1 MADKLTL
8 KQLENHLMG
17 AADILRGKMDASE
30 FKEFIF
36 GMLFLKRL
44 SDAFDEEK
52 IQLRDKYDKMGLSE
66 SQVKKELENPE
77 KYKTF
82 FVPEVA
88 HWDNLKHVKNN
99 VGSELNKALSAIEKS
114 NIETL
119 EDVLAPI
126 NFNAKKGKNKIS
138 DAKLIEFIHHFNK
151 YRMRNSDF
159 EFSDVMGAAYEYL
172 IKYFADSAGKKGGEF
187 YTPNEVVRL
196 LVSLLKPQEGMT
208 VYDPT
213 VGSGG
218 MLINSMQ
225 YVEDQGQDPED
236 LGLYGQEDNGTTWAI
251 CKMNMILHGITDADI
266 RNEDTL
272 LKPKH
277 VKDGRLLTFDRVIA
291 NPPFSQDYTQ
301 EGMEFKERF
310 FEWAPEKKKADFM
323 FVQHMIASLN
333 DKGKM
338 AVIVPHGVLFR
349 GGKEKDIREELINK
363 GILEAV
369 IGLPMNLFYG
379 TGIPACVL
387 VVNKNRSDDK
397 EKILFINADKEFKD
411 GKNQNKLRY
420 EDIEKIRYVFDS
432 KEEIPKYS
440 RLVKISDIEEEDY
453 NLNIRRYVDNSPD
466 PEPQDI
472 KAHIHGGIP
481 KIEFNKELLNT
492 YSIKEDLLFKEKDKS
507 YFLFKDIKSEEE
519 IKEFLENSKEFKE
532 TDKKV
537 HDLIL
542 NWFRD
547 FSNSIKEFKEN
558 NGMHKLLDFGFETIH
573 GKMKKNKVLDEF
585 QVRGIFINWW
595 NENKFDLRTIK
606 ESGWIQ
612 ALASNFDFEGMND
625 DEKKEKDKT
634 KIIEENLEKIRY
646 FFEKKFEDEIN
657 KIEEMKS
664 NVSELDSEIDELN
677 QNEEMVDEEEEPELL
692 EKVLRKEIKELKEKI
707 KTSGGQHKEKLNEL
721 LEEKQVSL
729 KEIDEKK
736 KERNKIK
743 KEIKIKNKELVEQV
757 EKVLKEM
764 DEGEAEDFVLRKLE
778 DSATNFLNMY
788 LTLQK
793 RKIISYFENLWNK
806 YGVNVRTFEKE
817 RSESISKLN
826 DYLKELGYETT
837 A

>member
-8 KQLENHLMG
+8 KQLENYLMG

-44 SDAFDEEK
+44 SDVFDEEK

-817 RSESISKLN
+817 RSESTSKLN